1 MGKANQGEEH
11 DNVRLVQGSHLIFP
25 KLFEHDQ
32 AYIFQ
37 NKDDRIIFAI
47 PYERDYTLVGTT
59 DVLWEDDP
67 GKVVISD
74 KERRYLCDAL
84 NEYLRT
90 DVSPAQAVWDY
101 SGVRPLYD
109 DHKSDNSTVTRDY
122 VFDLEEREGA
132 KILSIFG
139 GKVTTYRKLAEHALE
154 KLEIGEGPGWTADK
168 ALPGGDFDAM
178 GFEQLL
184 GEFAREYAWADK
196 DMLRRLIRAYGT
208 RTRKLLEGVT
218 SANGLGEHL
227 GGDLYA
233 RELEY
238 LCEAEFVNSA
248 EDALWRR
255 SKLGLHLDDAAKD
268 KVARWFEARGGSQ

>member
-1 MGKANQGEEH
+1 MFETLDVGKKIKKADFNELQLPL
-11 DNVRLVQGSHLIFP
+11 RQQLL
-25 KLFEHDQ
+25 Q
-32 AYIFQ
+32 AQ
-37 NKDDRIIFAI
+37 
-47 PYERDYTLVGTT
+47 
-59 DVLWEDDP
+59 
-67 GKVVISD
+67 
-74 KERRYLCDAL
+74 
-84 NEYLRT
+84 
-90 DVSPAQAVWDY
+90 
-101 SGVRPLYD
+101 
-109 DHKSDNSTVTRDY
+109 
-122 VFDLEEREGA
+122 FDLEEREGA